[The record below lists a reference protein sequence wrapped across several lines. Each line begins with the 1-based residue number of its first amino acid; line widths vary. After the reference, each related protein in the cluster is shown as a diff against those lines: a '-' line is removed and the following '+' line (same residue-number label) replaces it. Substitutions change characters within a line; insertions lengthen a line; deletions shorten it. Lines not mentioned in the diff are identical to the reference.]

1 MKKVKSN
8 EELVQSKDYNQLL
21 INNSRYI
28 LKVANSL
35 NQDEYLDDLIQVG
48 RIGLNQAM
56 IDYDSTKNVPFI
68 KYAGIHIKKEMILFL
83 NNNSRQIRIP
93 INVLIKDKLNE
104 VIRPSIIS
112 YNQPI
117 NETGTE
123 LIELLFNDDANHQ
136 EEVIE
141 QILVEV
147 NKMSEKQQK
156 LLKKRYGLTNGKP
169 MTLKEISIEE
179 NVTKERIR
187 QRCDLA
193 LNQLKFQLNVK

>member
-1 MKKVKSN
+1 
-8 EELVQSKDYNQLL
+8 
-21 INNSRYI
+21 
-28 LKVANSL
+28 
-35 NQDEYLDDLIQVG
+35 
-48 RIGLNQAM
+48 M